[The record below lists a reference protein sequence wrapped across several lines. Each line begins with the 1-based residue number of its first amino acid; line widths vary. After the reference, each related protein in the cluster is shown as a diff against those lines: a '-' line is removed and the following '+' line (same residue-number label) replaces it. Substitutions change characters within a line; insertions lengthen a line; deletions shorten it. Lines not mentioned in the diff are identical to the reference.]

1 MVLLLVLSG
10 VVVLLSVL
18 SGVVALLL
26 VLSGVVMLL
35 LLLLLLSVVLNCV
48 DVVLVLVLRGVG
60 GPKWCCGVVVGPK
73 WCGIEG

>member
-1 MVLLLVLSG
+1 MV
-10 VVVLLSVL
+10 
-18 SGVVALLL
+18 
-26 VLSGVVMLL
+26 
-35 LLLLLLSVVLNCV
+35 LLLLLSAVLNCV

>member
-1 MVLLLVLSG
+1 MVLSG
-10 VVVLLSVL
+10 VVV
-18 SGVVALLL
+18 
-26 VLSGVVMLL
+26 L

-48 DVVLVLVLRGVG
+48 DVVRGVG

>member
-1 MVLLLVLSG
+1 MLSQDGDGG
-10 VVVLLSVL
+10 VVV
-18 SGVVALLL
+18 VV
-26 VLSGVVMLL
+26 VVV
-35 LLLLLLSVVLNCV
+35 SCFNCV

>member
-1 MVLLLVLSG
+1 MAV
-10 VVVLLSVL
+10 
-18 SGVVALLL
+18 
-26 VLSGVVMLL
+26 L

-48 DVVLVLVLRGVG
+48 DVMLVLVFRGFG

>member
-1 MVLLLVLSG
+1 MAV
-10 VVVLLSVL
+10 
-18 SGVVALLL
+18 
-26 VLSGVVMLL
+26 L

-48 DVVLVLVLRGVG
+48 DVVLVLVFSGVG